1 MSPSI
6 LSSRSQTVV
15 QRRFEPTLTA
25 VQDHTLRYAVEL
37 KSPDDITYIVTS
49 SQFQFKNKTCIIRNK
64 LNSNKLE
71 VYNSEDNQILVD
83 NVGSYSKDTVSIV
96 GLQID
101 NFIGADTFIKLS
113 AIPANE
119 SAITPFRQDIV
130 QLDPANTFS
139 RIVDVEPGVNN

>member
-1 MSPSI
+1 M
-6 LSSRSQTVV
+6 
-15 QRRFEPTLTA
+15 
-25 VQDHTLRYAVEL
+25 
-37 KSPDDITYIVTS
+37 
-49 SQFQFKNKTCIIRNK
+49 
-64 LNSNKLE
+64 
-71 VYNSEDNQILVD
+71 YNSEDNQILVD

-139 RIVDVEPGVNN
+139 RIVDVEPGVSN